1 MRFCFILEEK
11 YANEPMPMVVADQ
24 LHQWGHEIDVLQPF
38 TAVTNLTDLSLS
50 TYDAYVLKTVSE
62 GPGLTLLE
70 AAEAVGIPT
79 INNSRAIR
87 LVRDKAVA
95 VAFAKACGL
104 PVPPTYFVGH
114 PRTLVNLPHDIYPV
128 VIKPTTGSSM
138 QGVHLVRTPQEMAR
152 LRVEKDTYYLA
163 MRYVENT
170 GYDIKL
176 YVTGQEVHAIV
187 KGSVLHGPVIE
198 REIPTIPEMLSLARN
213 VGRVFGLDL
222 YGVDVLQT
230 AEGLMLV
237 DINDFPSF
245 GRVPRH
251 VFSIAEY
258 ILHAAYRSRL
268 KREKHA
274 ALPSAQRHQMLQRQD
289 RLLVPAPLIERDPQV
304 RRARLEVLAPHV
316 LKERPQTKSTM
327 TAIPA
332 GKTTTTGPSVLQ
344 PASVSSDTDVQ
355 RTSSDHN
362 DELCHH

>member
-24 LHQWGHEIDVLQPF
+24 LQQWGHEIDVLQPY

-62 GPGLTLLE
+62 GPGLTILE

-95 VAFAKACGL
+95 VAYAKARGL
-104 PVPPTYFVGH
+104 PVPPTYFIGH
-114 PRTLVNLPHDIYPV
+114 PRALANVPHDIYPV
-128 VIKPTTGSSM
+128 VIKPTNGSSM

-152 LRVEKDTYYLA
+152 LRVEKNNYYLA
-163 MRYVENT
+163 MHYVENT

-198 REIPTIPEMLSLARN
+198 REIPTTSEMLTLARN
-213 VGRVFGLDL
+213 VGQVFGLDL

-230 AEGLMLV
+230 AEGLVLV

-251 VFSIAEY
+251 VLSVAEY
-258 ILHAAYRSRL
+258 ILHAAYRARL

-274 ALPSAQRHQMLQRQD
+274 ARPSAQRHQMLQRQD
-289 RLLVPAPLIERDPQV
+289 SVLVPAQLVDRNPDV
-304 RRARLEVLAPHV
+304 RRAL
-316 LKERPQTKSTM
+316 T
-327 TAIPA
+327 
-332 GKTTTTGPSVLQ
+332 
-344 PASVSSDTDVQ
+344 
-355 RTSSDHN
+355 N
-362 DELCHH
+362 